1 MGAMAAIIGIIATIC
16 AIIGVLDAAKII
28 PSDIGLATMD
38 WSFWFG
44 LASVLFL
51 GTIALLVGRGPGKE

>member
-1 MGAMAAIIGIIATIC
+1 MGAMAAVVGIIATIC